1 MELDVTSKDN
11 SKQTAPVITPLH
23 LLQTLTR
30 TLNEHLAE
38 ACREAEKDAR
48 KAMEKLTRQHTKLQE
63 KLAEAEDKLVEK
75 QHTGADRKAIEKS
88 EQKIAS
94 LKQGLNELQEARNA
108 ADTYTRQLQSDVR
121 QTLRIAKGLERIES
135 QSDLAIE
142 KRNNPK
148 PQDKPASRPRK
159 PRNRK
164 PAASKP
170 TGENEKPRA
179 EADGNV

>member
-1 MELDVTSKDN
+1 MTSKDKDN
-11 SKQTAPVITPLH
+11 GTQSATVITPLH

-30 TLNEHLAE
+30 TLNEHLAD

-63 KLAEAEDKLVEK
+63 KLAEAEEKLAHRKESD
-75 QHTGADRKAIEKS
+75 ADRKAIEKS

-94 LKQGLNELQEARNA
+94 LLQGLNELQEARTSA
-108 ADTYTRQLQSDVR
+108 EAYTRQLQSDVR

-135 QSDLAIE
+135 QADLAIE

-148 PQDKPASRPRK
+148 PPRQTANRSRK
-159 PRNRK
+159 PRGRK
-164 PAASKP
+164 PAVASSDEQKAKP
-170 TGENEKPRA
+170 GT
-179 EADGNV
+179 EASSNA